1 MHAVRAVKAIE
12 KIRVADKF
20 QIEKRWLIG
29 GRFAAADQARSESKA
44 RYFSPPLSG
53 KFLHIFLE
61 RT

>member
-1 MHAVRAVKAIE
+1 MAVE
-12 KIRVADKF
+12 KIRVANRF

-29 GRFAAADQARSESKA
+29 GRFTAADQACSESKA

-61 RT
+61 GT